1 MRTLDIKIQ
10 IEDEESRADI
20 LSILLQTMNNTN
32 DMGYPIISA
41 SVDEVEIFGDKGL
54 SKDFFG

>member
-10 IEDEESRADI
+10 IEDDESRKNI
-20 LSILLQTMNNTN
+20 LFLLMHIMSETN
-32 DMGYPIISA
+32 DMRYPIISA
-41 SVDEVEIFGDKGL
+41 SVGGVEVFGDKGL